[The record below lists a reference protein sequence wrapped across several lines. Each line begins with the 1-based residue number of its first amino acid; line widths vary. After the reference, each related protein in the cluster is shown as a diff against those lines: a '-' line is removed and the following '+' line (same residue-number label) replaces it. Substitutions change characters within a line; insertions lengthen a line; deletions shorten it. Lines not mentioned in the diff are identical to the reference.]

1 MTASLYYFHS
11 VVVSN
16 KYIDLGVLNLLDSL
30 RPSVSIDL
38 SPLLDKWSPLDP
50 ANCFKKYKC
59 LPLYM

>member
-1 MTASLYYFHS
+1 MTASLYYFYS

-16 KYIDLGVLNLLDSL
+16 KYIDLGILNLSDSL
-30 RPSVSIDL
+30 RPSVSTDL
-38 SPLLDKWSPLDP
+38 SPLLDKWLPPGP